1 MTEGFVSAEGKMIYK
16 LASLLKQHD
25 DKKHRSFIHYY
36 KIVEKPLRDDDGK
49 IVKDDDGN
57 IVIAERKNVL
67 YNIEEVVGYGFCRL
81 YNSTTSYDSLRWREK
96 NEIGKVIP
104 LPNPRRYECADLS
117 PEGIMKELM
126 LIHKRKS
133 LYCACSGGKDSISL
147 AHYTYVNYRKYFKGI
162 FYVVTGVG
170 MKMVLD
176 WLEGYAKGWDWKL
189 FLVKNKKGDVYK
201 ERVMINGF
209 PIESN
214 HPVIMRRL
222 KYIPMYDFAIKLA
235 NQSKNVLMMY
245 GTRKFESARR
255 MGNVP
260 PILSHGRMWS
270 CSPFYTKTNDEVYKY
285 LAEHDLKISPTY
297 EMFGKSGDC
306 FCGSYTSREEM
317 DLLKKYEPELA
328 EYFLQLERD
337 IAEYGTDRAKKY
349 GKWANMLKGTTSD
362 NVMKESG
369 VDKMICGG
377 DDGCGEG
384 TMHGLE
390 DF

>member
-1 MTEGFVSAEGKMIYK
+1 MLDKNYK
-16 LASLLKQHD
+16 LTLTTARFIKQ
-25 DKKHRSFIHYY
+25 
-36 KIVEKPLRDDDGK
+36 
-49 IVKDDDGN
+49 KDT
-57 IVIAERKNVL
+57 R
-67 YNIEEVVGYGFCRL
+67 FSRL
-81 YNSTTSYDSLRWREK
+81 YNSTKAYDNLRIRKKVDGKLEP
-96 NEIGKVIP
+96 IGS
-104 LPNPRRYECADLS
+104 PRRYNPPDLS
-117 PEGIMKELM
+117 SKGIIDEAWN
-126 LIHKRKS
+126 IHNKGER
-133 LYCACSGGKDSISL
+133 YYVACSGGKDSISL
-147 AHYTYVNYRKYFKGI
+147 AHWVEANYPEKFKGI
-162 FYVVTGVG
+162 FFVNTRIGA
-170 MKMVLD
+170 KKTWR
-176 WLEGYAKGWDWKL
+176 WLNEYRKDMGWDITVL
-189 FLVKNKKGDVYK
+189 SNKTDVYR
-201 ERVMINGF
+201 ERALKFGF
-209 PIESN
+209 PSYGN
-214 HPVIMRRL
+214 HSIIMRYL